1 MCSAAEEHINSQ
13 SPPRPVIVV
22 IDASAI
28 VWDSKIDPIGSL
40 FQASFQKDLAMIES
54 SSAKRIVHPPHGP
67 DNKKEEN
74 GYTLIFVPL
83 WTAI

>member
-40 FQASFQKDLAMIES
+40 FQASF
-54 SSAKRIVHPPHGP
+54 
-67 DNKKEEN
+67 KK
-74 GYTLIFVPL
+74 T
-83 WTAI
+83 WQ